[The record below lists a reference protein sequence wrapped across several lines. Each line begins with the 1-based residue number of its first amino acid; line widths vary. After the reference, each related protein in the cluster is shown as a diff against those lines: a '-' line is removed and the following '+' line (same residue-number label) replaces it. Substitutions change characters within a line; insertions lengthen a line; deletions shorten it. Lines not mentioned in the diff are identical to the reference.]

1 MIRAFKKMTPYLF
14 LLPFL
19 ILFANSSTCSYC
31 GRSIS
36 GRYTILNNKHYHD
49 TCFENYIQL
58 SCDYCD
64 KKISG
69 TYTEMEGRNYH
80 PACYQDHI
88 QERCAQCDQLISGLY
103 NIKDD
108 KQYHE
113 SCFINYILPKCD
125 ICRLP
130 IQDQYIEDF
139 WGNIYHEKH
148 TDALPDCDN
157 CSRLICEPLTGGGYS
172 INSKRYVCSVCEPS
186 VVSDQSQIARS
197 MRDVKAL
204 LKKVGIQ
211 DLPRGIPITMV
222 ADKDELIRL
231 SGQRSGKIRGYTH
244 YEAKTLGRKTI
255 SESYHIYVLSDLCE
269 IVFDAVLA
277 HELLHVYQIQNGYKL
292 RSDVREG
299 FCNLGSK
306 LVYDHDGSDL
316 SRLQLR
322 TMYESDDPD
331 YGKGFR
337 NMSSRL
343 DQMGWEGILNNL
355 PSFK

>member
-1 MIRAFKKMTPYLF
+1 MIRAFKKIIPYLF
-14 LLPFL
+14 LLPL
-19 ILFANSSTCSYC
+19 VANGSTCDYC
-31 GRSIS
+31 GKSIS
-36 GRYTILNNKHYHD
+36 GRFTIIKNKHYHNS
-49 TCFENYIQL
+49 CFENHLQL

-64 KKISG
+64 ENISG
-69 TYTEMEGRNYH
+69 TFAETEGKNYH
-80 PACYQDHI
+80 PACYRDHI
-88 QERCAQCDQLISGLY
+88 QERCAQCGRLISGLY
-103 NIKDD
+103 NVKDD

-113 SCFINYILPKCD
+113 ACFINFILPKCD

-130 IQDQYIEDF
+130 IQGQYIEDF
-139 WGNIYHEKH
+139 WGNMYHEKH
-148 TDALPDCDN
+148 ANSLPDCDN
-157 CSRLICEPLTGGGYS
+157 CSRLICETLTGGGYS
-172 INSKRYVCSVCEPS
+172 INGKRYVCSVCEPA

-197 MRDVKAL
+197 LQDVKAL

-211 DLPRGIPITMV
+211 DLPRRIPITMV

-231 SGQRSGKIRGYTH
+231 SGNRLGKIRGYTQ
-244 YEAKTLGRKTI
+244 YEAETLGRKTI
-255 SESYHIYVLSDLCE
+255 SETYHIFILSDLRE

-292 RSDVREG
+292 KSDVREG
-299 FCNLGSK
+299 FCNLGSQ

-316 SRLQLR
+316 ARLQLR

>member
-1 MIRAFKKMTPYLF
+1 
-14 LLPFL
+14 
-19 ILFANSSTCSYC
+19 
-31 GRSIS
+31 
-36 GRYTILNNKHYHD
+36 
-49 TCFENYIQL
+49 
-58 SCDYCD
+58 
-64 KKISG
+64 
-69 TYTEMEGRNYH
+69 
-80 PACYQDHI
+80 
-88 QERCAQCDQLISGLY
+88 
-103 NIKDD
+103 
-108 KQYHE
+108 
-113 SCFINYILPKCD
+113 
-125 ICRLP
+125 
-130 IQDQYIEDF
+130 
-139 WGNIYHEKH
+139 
-148 TDALPDCDN
+148 
-157 CSRLICEPLTGGGYS
+157 
-172 INSKRYVCSVCEPS
+172 
-186 VVSDQSQIARS
+186 
-197 MRDVKAL
+197 
-204 LKKVGIQ
+204 
-211 DLPRGIPITMV
+211 MV

-316 SRLQLR
+316 SRLQL
-322 TMYESDDPD
+322 YESDDPD